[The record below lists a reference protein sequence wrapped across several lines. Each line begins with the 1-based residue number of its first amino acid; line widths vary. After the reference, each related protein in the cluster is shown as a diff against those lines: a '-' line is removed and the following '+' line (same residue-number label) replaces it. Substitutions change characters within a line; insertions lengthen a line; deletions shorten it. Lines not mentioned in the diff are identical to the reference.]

1 MKVILFAIKK
11 LDYIELLPF
20 QDHLTNLRLQGSD
33 EKNYTLTQTILLKIL
48 ALLIIREMQIK
59 NTMKYHFTSVRLV
72 IIK

>member
-59 NTMKYHFTSVRLV
+59 NTMKYHFTSIKLV

>member
-20 QDHLTNLRLQGSD
+20 QDHLSNLRLQGSD

-59 NTMKYHFTSVRLV
+59 NAMKYHFTSVRLV